1 MNRQSRKAVLTSS
14 WRKRMAGVALL
25 TAMVTSPLGALAQT
39 NKGYVGDAELR
50 IPECKI
56 TAPPKELHLDKFYKK
71 YVDVNGIPIVT
82 SWRVPDS
89 CIVAAHHTLYAMT
102 CMLKPEV
109 LEAMKKHGT
118 RVAIMARYEGETD
131 IPEHHFM
138 INDTTVNMDVRARGM
153 EGTMAVPVTTCA
165 EENILAYQIDKYHAE
180 DILIHEFAHSIHLI
194 GIYQVD
200 PTINDKLDRLFA
212 KAKARG
218 IYANTYRLDNSMEY
232 FAEAVQDWF
241 NVNAEVQRADG
252 KHNWINTREELRAM
266 DPEMYAFL
274 SQYFPATTLQI
285 SKHKKQNLYTCDY
298 ADLQRAKNFTFT
310 GQKQKVEEGYMP
322 FKGYQ
327 VYYRI
332 VGERQEGKAPII
344 LLHGGPGSTHNYFE
358 VLDQIAETGHQV
370 IMYDQL
376 GCGKSYVEGHPELW
390 KTETWVDELDALR
403 QYLHLDQVHLLGQ
416 SWGGMLALA
425 YVYERHPEGVRSL
438 ILSSTNPSAS
448 MWVQEQHRLVK
459 YLPEKEQKA
468 IAKAEAT
475 GDFDSKAYKSA
486 IAHYMEQHCA
496 APVTADS
503 PECLRRE
510 KKAGTL
516 SYIYGWG
523 PNELNATGDLKDF
536 EYLEK
541 MKSIDLP
548 TLVISGS
555 DDLCTPA
562 IAKAMNDALPNSKW
576 ELFVGSRH
584 MPFVEDHEH
593 YCKVLAEWLMT
604 HL

>member
-1 MNRQSRKAVLTSS
+1 MKNKTLLSASLALM
-14 WRKRMAGVALL
+14 MALP
-25 TAMVTSPLGALAQT
+25 MQAQQL
-39 NKGYVGDAELR
+39 KEYAGDAELR
-50 IPECKI
+50 IPEYKI
-56 TAPPKELHLDKFYKK
+56 TAPPKSMHLDKFYKK

-102 CMLKPEV
+102 SMLKPEV

-153 EGTMAVPVTTCA
+153 EGTMEVPVTTCA

-200 PTINDKLDRLFA
+200 PTINEKLDSLLA

-218 IYANTYRLDNSMEY
+218 IYANTYRLDNGMEY

-252 KHNWINTREELRAM
+252 KHNWINTREELLAM
-266 DPEMYAFL
+266 DPDMYHLLA
-274 SQYFPATTLQI
+274 QYFPATQLQI
-285 SKHKKQNLYTCDY
+285 SKHKKQNIYTCDY
-298 ADLQRAKNFTFT
+298 TDLLRAKNFAFT
-310 GQKQKVEEGYMP
+310 RQKQKVEEGYMP
-322 FKGYQ
+322 FRGHQ

-403 QYLHLDQVHLLGQ
+403 KYLHLDQIHLLGQ

-425 YVYERHPEGVRSL
+425 YVYERHPDGIRSL

-448 MWVQEQHRLVK
+448 MWVKEQHRLVK

-496 APVTADS
+496 APVTAGS

-541 MKSIDLP
+541 MKSIDIP

-555 DDLCTPA
+555 EDLCTPA
-562 IAKAMNDALPNSKW
+562 IAKAMHDALPNSKW

-584 MPFVEDHEH
+584 MPFVEDHDH

>member
-1 MNRQSRKAVLTSS
+1 MMRKKI
-14 WRKRMAGVALL
+14 WMACLIFL
-25 TAMVTSPLGALAQT
+25 ITLASNAQQP
-39 NKGYVGDAELR
+39 KGYVGDDELHV
-50 IPECKI
+50 PECKI

-71 YVDVNGIPIVT
+71 YVNVNGIPIVT

-89 CIVAAHHTLYAMT
+89 CIVAAHRTLYSMT

-131 IPEHHFM
+131 IPEHRFM
-138 INDTTVNMDVRARGM
+138 VNDTSVNMDVRARGM
-153 EGTMAVPVTTCA
+153 EGTMEVPVTTCA

-200 PTINDKLDRLFA
+200 PTINEKLDKLLA
-212 KAKARG
+212 NAKARG
-218 IYANTYRLDNSMEY
+218 IYANTYRLENGMEY

-241 NVNAEVQRADG
+241 NVNAEVPSADG
-252 KHNWINTREELRAM
+252 KHNWINTREELQAM
-266 DPEMYAFL
+266 DPDMYQFL
-274 SQYFPATTLQI
+274 SQYFPATRLQI
-285 SKHKKQNLYTCDY
+285 SKHEKQNIYTCDET
-298 ADLQRAKNFTFT
+298 DLLAAKNFTFS
-310 GQKQKVEEGYMP
+310 GNKQKVEEGYMP
-322 FKGYQ
+322 FRGYQ

-332 VGERQEGKAPII
+332 VGERQPGKAPII

-390 KTETWVDELDALR
+390 KTETWVDELDSLR

-425 YVYERHPEGVRSL
+425 YVYERHPQGVRTM

-448 MWVQEQHRLVK
+448 MWVKEQHRLVK

-475 GDFDSKAYKSA
+475 GNFSDKGYQKA
-486 IAHYMEQHCA
+486 IAHYMELHCA
-496 APVTADS
+496 SPVTEDS
-503 PECLRRE
+503 PECLRRP

-541 MKSIDLP
+541 MKSIDIP
-548 TLVISGS
+548 TLVINGT

-562 IAKAMNDALPNSKW
+562 IAKAMYDSLPNAKW
-576 ELFVGSRH
+576 EMFIGSRH
-584 MPFVEDHEH
+584 MPFVEDHDH

-604 HL
+604 HK

>member
-1 MNRQSRKAVLTSS
+1 MKNKTLLSTSLALM
-14 WRKRMAGVALL
+14 MA
-25 TAMVTSPLGALAQT
+25 MPMQAQQL
-39 NKGYVGDAELR
+39 KEYAGDAELR

-56 TAPPKELHLDKFYKK
+56 TASPKSMHLDKFYKK

-102 CMLKPEV
+102 SMLKPEV

-153 EGTMAVPVTTCA
+153 EGTMEVPVTTCA

-200 PTINDKLDRLFA
+200 PTINEKLDSLLD

-218 IYANTYRLDNSMEY
+218 IYANTYRLDNGMEY

-252 KHNWINTREELRAM
+252 KHNWINTREELQAM
-266 DPEMYAFL
+266 DPDMYHLLA
-274 SQYFPATTLQI
+274 QYFPATQLQI
-285 SKHKKQNLYTCDY
+285 SKHKKQNIYTCDY
-298 ADLQRAKNFTFT
+298 TDLLRAKNFAFT
-310 GQKQKVEEGYMP
+310 RQKQKVEEGYMP
-322 FKGYQ
+322 FRGHQ

-403 QYLHLDQVHLLGQ
+403 KYLHLDQIHLLGQ
-416 SWGGMLALA
+416 SWGGMLALE
-425 YVYERHPEGVRSL
+425 YVYERHPDGIRSL

-448 MWVQEQHRLVK
+448 MWVKEQHRLVK

-541 MKSIDLP
+541 MKSIDIP

-555 DDLCTPA
+555 EDLCTPA
-562 IAKAMNDALPNSKW
+562 IAKAMHDALPNSKW

-584 MPFVEDHEH
+584 MPFVEDHNH

>member
-1 MNRQSRKAVLTSS
+1 MKRKSLLSLLLTFSLFVVAQRQSD
-14 WRKRMAGVALL
+14 
-25 TAMVTSPLGALAQT
+25 
-39 NKGYVGDAELR
+39 YVGDDELHV
-50 IPECKI
+50 PACKI

-71 YVDVNGIPIVT
+71 YVNVNGIPIVT

-89 CIVAAHHTLYAMT
+89 CIVAAHRTLYYMT
-102 CMLKPEV
+102 CMLKPDV
-109 LEAMKKHGT
+109 LNAMVKHGT

-131 IPEHHFM
+131 IPEHRFM
-138 INDTTVNMDVRARGM
+138 ANDTSVNMDVRARGM
-153 EGTMAVPVTTCA
+153 EGTMKVPVTTCA

-200 PTINDKLDRLFA
+200 PTINEKLDRLLA
-212 KAKARG
+212 NVKARG
-218 IYANTYRLDNSMEY
+218 IYANTYRLDNGMEY

-241 NVNAEVQRADG
+241 NVNAEVQQADG

-266 DPEMYAFL
+266 DPDMYHLLA
-274 SQYFPATTLQI
+274 QYFPSTRLQI
-285 SKHKKQNLYTCDY
+285 SKHKKQNVYTCDY
-298 ADLQRAKNFTFT
+298 TDLVAAHKFAFW
-310 GQKQKVEEGYMP
+310 GQQQKVEEGFMP
-322 FKGYQ
+322 FRGYQ

-332 VGERQEGKAPII
+332 VGERQPGKAPII

-376 GCGKSYVEGHPELW
+376 GCGKSFVDGHPELW
-390 KTETWVDELDALR
+390 KTETWVDELAALR
-403 QYLHLDQVHLLGQ
+403 KYLHLDQVHLLGQ

-425 YVYERHPEGVRSL
+425 YIYERKPEGVRSL

-448 MWVQEQHRLVK
+448 MWVKEQHRLVK
-459 YLPEKEQKA
+459 FLPEKEQKA

-475 GDFDSKAYKSA
+475 GNFQDKGYQKA
-486 IAHYMEQHCA
+486 IAHYMKLHCA
-496 APVTADS
+496 GPVTEKS
-503 PECLRRE
+503 PECLRRP
-510 KKAGTL
+510 KKSGTL

-541 MKSIDLP
+541 MKSIDIP
-548 TLVISGS
+548 TLIINGT

-562 IAKAMNDALPNSKW
+562 IAKAMYDALPQAKW
-576 ELFVGSRH
+576 EMFIGSRH

-593 YCKVLAEWLMT
+593 YCKVLAEWLLT
-604 HL
+604 HK

>member
-1 MNRQSRKAVLTSS
+1 MKNKTLLSASLALM
-14 WRKRMAGVALL
+14 MALP
-25 TAMVTSPLGALAQT
+25 MQAQQL
-39 NKGYVGDAELR
+39 KEYAGDAELR

-56 TAPPKELHLDKFYKK
+56 TAPPQSMHLDKFYKK

-102 CMLKPEV
+102 SMLKPEV

-153 EGTMAVPVTTCA
+153 EGTMEVPVTTCA

-200 PTINDKLDRLFA
+200 PTINEKLDSLLA

-218 IYANTYRLDNSMEY
+218 IYANTYRLDNGMEY

-252 KHNWINTREELRAM
+252 KHNWINTREELQAM
-266 DPEMYAFL
+266 DPDMYHLLA
-274 SQYFPATTLQI
+274 QYFPATQLQI
-285 SKHKKQNLYTCDY
+285 SKHKKQNIYTCDY
-298 ADLQRAKNFTFT
+298 TDLLRAKNFAFT

-322 FKGYQ
+322 FRGHQ

-403 QYLHLDQVHLLGQ
+403 KYLHLDQVHLLGQ

-425 YVYERHPEGVRSL
+425 YVYERHPDGIRSL

-448 MWVQEQHRLVK
+448 MWVKEQHRLVK

-541 MKSIDLP
+541 MKSIDIP

-555 DDLCTPA
+555 EDLCTPA
-562 IAKAMNDALPNSKW
+562 IAKAMHDALPNSKW

-584 MPFVEDHEH
+584 MPFVEDHNH

>member
-1 MNRQSRKAVLTSS
+1 MKNKTLLSASLALM
-14 WRKRMAGVALL
+14 MALP
-25 TAMVTSPLGALAQT
+25 MQAQQL
-39 NKGYVGDAELR
+39 KEYAGDAELR
-50 IPECKI
+50 IPECK
-56 TAPPKELHLDKFYKK
+56 TTVPPKALHLDKFYKK
-71 YVDVNGIPIVT
+71 FVDVNGIPIVT

-102 CMLKPEV
+102 SMLKPEV
-109 LEAMKKHGT
+109 LGAMKKHGT

-153 EGTMAVPVTTCA
+153 EGTMEVPVTTCA

-200 PTINDKLDRLFA
+200 PTINEKLDSLLA

-218 IYANTYRLDNSMEY
+218 IYANTYRLDNGMEY

-252 KHNWINTREELRAM
+252 KHNWINTREELLAM
-266 DPEMYAFL
+266 DPDMYHLLA
-274 SQYFPATTLQI
+274 QYFPATQLQI
-285 SKHKKQNLYTCDY
+285 SKHKKQNIYTCDY
-298 ADLQRAKNFTFT
+298 TDLLRAKNFAFT

-322 FKGYQ
+322 FRGHQ

-403 QYLHLDQVHLLGQ
+403 KYLHLDQVHLLGQ

-425 YVYERHPEGVRSL
+425 YVYERHPDGIRSL

-448 MWVQEQHRLVK
+448 MWVKEQHRLVK

-541 MKSIDLP
+541 MKSIDIP

-555 DDLCTPA
+555 EDLCTPA
-562 IAKAMNDALPNSKW
+562 IAKAMHDALPNSKW

-584 MPFVEDHEH
+584 MPFVEDHDH

>member
-1 MNRQSRKAVLTSS
+1 M
-14 WRKRMAGVALL
+14 
-25 TAMVTSPLGALAQT
+25 
-39 NKGYVGDAELR
+39 
-50 IPECKI
+50 
-56 TAPPKELHLDKFYKK
+56 
-71 YVDVNGIPIVT
+71 DVNGIPIVT

-102 CMLKPEV
+102 SMLKPEV

-153 EGTMAVPVTTCA
+153 EGTMEVPVTTCA

-200 PTINDKLDRLFA
+200 PTINEKLDSLLA

-218 IYANTYRLDNSMEY
+218 IYANTYRLDNGMEY

-252 KHNWINTREELRAM
+252 KHNWINTREELLAM
-266 DPEMYAFL
+266 DPDMYHLLA
-274 SQYFPATTLQI
+274 QYFPATQLQI
-285 SKHKKQNLYTCDY
+285 SKHKKQNIYTCDY
-298 ADLQRAKNFTFT
+298 TDLLRAKNFSFT

-322 FKGYQ
+322 FRGHQ

-403 QYLHLDQVHLLGQ
+403 KYLHLDQIHLLGQ

-425 YVYERHPEGVRSL
+425 YVYERHPDGIRSL

-448 MWVQEQHRLVK
+448 MWVKEQHRLVK

-475 GDFDSKAYKSA
+475 GDFDSKAYISA

-541 MKSIDLP
+541 MKSIDIP

-555 DDLCTPA
+555 EDLCTPA
-562 IAKAMNDALPNSKW
+562 IAKAMHDALPNSKW

-584 MPFVEDHEH
+584 MPFVEDHDH

>member
-1 MNRQSRKAVLTSS
+1 MKNKTLLSASLALM
-14 WRKRMAGVALL
+14 MALP
-25 TAMVTSPLGALAQT
+25 MQAQQL
-39 NKGYVGDAELR
+39 KEYAGDAELR

-56 TAPPKELHLDKFYKK
+56 TAPPKSLHLDKFYKK
-71 YVDVNGIPIVT
+71 FVDVNGIPIVT

-102 CMLKPEV
+102 SMLKPEV

-153 EGTMAVPVTTCA
+153 EGTMEVPVTTCA

-200 PTINDKLDRLFA
+200 PTINEKLDSLLA

-218 IYANTYRLDNSMEY
+218 IYANTYRLDNGMEY

-252 KHNWINTREELRAM
+252 KHNWINTREELLAM
-266 DPEMYAFL
+266 DPDMYHLLA
-274 SQYFPATTLQI
+274 QYFPATQLQI
-285 SKHKKQNLYTCDY
+285 SKHKKQNIYTCDY
-298 ADLQRAKNFTFT
+298 VDLLRAKNFAFT

-322 FKGYQ
+322 FRGHQ

-390 KTETWVDELDALR
+390 KTETWVDELDAIR
-403 QYLHLDQVHLLGQ
+403 KYLHLDQVHLLGQ

-425 YVYERHPEGVRSL
+425 YVYERHPDGIRSL

-448 MWVQEQHRLVK
+448 MWVKEQHRLVK

-468 IAKAEAT
+468 IAKAEAM
-475 GDFDSKAYKSA
+475 GNFDSKAYKSA

-541 MKSIDLP
+541 MKSIDIP

-562 IAKAMNDALPNSKW
+562 IAKAMHDALPNSKW

-584 MPFVEDHEH
+584 MPFVEDHDH

>member
-1 MNRQSRKAVLTSS
+1 MKNKTLLSTSLALM
-14 WRKRMAGVALL
+14 MA
-25 TAMVTSPLGALAQT
+25 MPMQAQQL
-39 NKGYVGDAELR
+39 KEYAGDTELR

-56 TAPPKELHLDKFYKK
+56 TAPPKSMHLDKFYKK

-102 CMLKPEV
+102 SMLKPEV

-153 EGTMAVPVTTCA
+153 EGTMEVPVTTCA

-200 PTINDKLDRLFA
+200 PTINEKLDSLLD

-218 IYANTYRLDNSMEY
+218 IYANTYRLDNGMEY

-252 KHNWINTREELRAM
+252 KHNWINTREELQAM
-266 DPEMYAFL
+266 DPDMYHLLA
-274 SQYFPATTLQI
+274 QYFPATQLQI
-285 SKHKKQNLYTCDY
+285 SKHKKQNIYTCDY
-298 ADLQRAKNFTFT
+298 TDLLRAKNFAFT
-310 GQKQKVEEGYMP
+310 RQKQKVEEGYMP
-322 FKGYQ
+322 FRGHQ

-403 QYLHLDQVHLLGQ
+403 KYLHLDQIHLLGQ

-425 YVYERHPEGVRSL
+425 YVYERHPDGIRSL

-448 MWVQEQHRLVK
+448 MWVKEQHRLVK

-541 MKSIDLP
+541 MKSIDIP

-555 DDLCTPA
+555 EDLCTPA
-562 IAKAMNDALPNSKW
+562 IAKAMHDALPNSKW

-584 MPFVEDHEH
+584 MPFVEDHNH